1 MHAIFCK
8 LTASETKEKHT
19 HWVLLTSEYHRIF
32 KHSIESV
39 SADSFNAHCSAL
51 IAADTCQIWWKF
63 SGGWHAHPE
72 RLCLSAGACVVVP
85 AEWRRTQWPC
95 FTSCWYAGVIC
106 IATKHHLCIVSVLRG
121 LSGRECMGRPSPG
134 PPFLQSGI
142 PRPRRTLFPWER
154 MFPDRKH
161 GFIHGNTTSQSEI
174 GQDNSHARNTG
185 ARCKIERGPQG
196 AQGFLPFALP

>member
-1 MHAIFCK
+1 MFGSF
-8 LTASETKEKHT
+8 TEPFN
-19 HWVLLTSEYHRIF
+19 Y
-32 KHSIESV
+32 V
-39 SADSFNAHCSAL
+39 SHNITRCIHLVRTPGEADSFNAHCSAL

-142 PRPRRTLFPWER
+142 PRPKRAFSSMGTHIPRPETVLSIGTQLVNLNLVKITAWL
-154 MFPDRKH
+154 
-161 GFIHGNTTSQSEI
+161 EI
-174 GQDNSHARNTG
+174 RG
-185 ARCKIERGPQG
+185 ARWKIEKGHRFLRGSRDFYRSHYIKITP
-196 AQGFLPFALP
+196 